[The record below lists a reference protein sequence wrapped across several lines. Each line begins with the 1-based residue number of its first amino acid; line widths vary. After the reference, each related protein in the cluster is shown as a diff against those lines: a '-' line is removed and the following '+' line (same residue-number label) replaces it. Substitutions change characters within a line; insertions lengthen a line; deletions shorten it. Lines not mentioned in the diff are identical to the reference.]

1 MDVDQ
6 GTFIPGRHKLSA
18 GETLAPDLSTYEMLH
33 TLEAPWPCLSC
44 DIVPD
49 NLGTDRKTYPATVY
63 SVAGTQAAQGR
74 DKENQIMVMK
84 MSSLSRME
92 KDGEDDDE
100 DDSDD
105 EGSDP
110 ILETKSIP
118 MTSCTNRIRVH
129 QAPQSTSAKPATT
142 LTAAMTESGQV
153 LIYDITPHLTAFDT
167 PGSTIT
173 PAQNKPVS
181 TIRAHKANEG
191 YALDWSPL
199 VPEGK
204 LLTGDVA
211 GNIFT
216 TTRTQG
222 GGFVTDTTPFTGHQG
237 TVEELQWS
245 PSEKTVFA
253 SAGNDGTVKIWDA
266 RSKSRKP
273 AVSVQVS
280 KTDVNVLSW
289 SHETAHLLASGAD
302 DGEWAVW
309 DLRQWKPST
318 SLSSNAKPSP
328 IANFN
333 FHKEQITSVE
343 WHPTDSSILL
353 VCAGD
358 NTLTLWDLAVE
369 LDDEESR
376 DTGGVPDVPPQL
388 LFVHYMEQVKEAH
401 WHPQIPGAVM
411 ATGGSGF
418 GYVVLSSVHGRDLTA
433 NGETACSKPS
443 VFRYPI
449 YLCRTASRQQ
459 HSSYSV
465 PCYLRRSARLRRLSF
480 VSRSH
485 VPHSFSLCACAFPIR
500 PQRGFPGNDKSGRG
514 PLVLEDSH
522 RRTLNFAVSTA
533 APDSHHG
540 IYTKLSSPKHP
551 CASSQ
556 WERAVQNESRQRIT
570 RVLCPS
576 VLSHARFCNLHAHP
590 TYATRFHPNAT
601 AHPADGDTIQ
611 GSPRSPI

>member
-1 MDVDQ
+1 MAKRPAEADDKELEAVKNGDRPMDVDVDEAGEFADEFEDEFESEDEIFEAGVDGRPDEEREAEEKEHAMEVDQ

-49 NLGTDRKTYPATVY
+49 NLGTERKTYPATVY

-92 KDGEDDDE
+92 KEGDDDDDDE
-100 DDSDD
+100 DEDSDD

-153 LIYDITPHLTAFDT
+153 LIHDITPHLTAFDT

-204 LLTGDVA
+204 LLTGDIT
-211 GNIFT
+211 GKIFT

-222 GGFVTDTTPFTGHQG
+222 GGFVTDTTPFTGHEG

-343 WHPTDSSILL
+343 WHPTDSSIVL

-418 GYVVLSSVHGRDLTA
+418 GVFKTISV
-433 NGETACSKPS
+433 
-443 VFRYPI
+443 
-449 YLCRTASRQQ
+449 
-459 HSSYSV
+459 
-465 PCYLRRSARLRRLSF
+465 
-480 VSRSH
+480 
-485 VPHSFSLCACAFPIR
+485 
-500 PQRGFPGNDKSGRG
+500 
-514 PLVLEDSH
+514 
-522 RRTLNFAVSTA
+522 
-533 APDSHHG
+533 
-540 IYTKLSSPKHP
+540 
-551 CASSQ
+551 
-556 WERAVQNESRQRIT
+556 
-570 RVLCPS
+570 
-576 VLSHARFCNLHAHP
+576 
-590 TYATRFHPNAT
+590 
-601 AHPADGDTIQ
+601 
-611 GSPRSPI
+611 

>member
-1 MDVDQ
+1 MEVDQ

-18 GETLAPDLSTYEMLH
+18 GETLAPDLSTYELLH

-49 NLGTDRKTYPATVY
+49 NLGADRKTYPATVY

-84 MSSLSRME
+84 MSSLSRMDKE
-92 KDGEDDDE
+92 GDEDDDE
-100 DDSDD
+100 EDDEDD

-129 QAPQSTSAKPATT
+129 QAPQSTSAKPPTT

-153 LIYDITPHLTAFDT
+153 LIHDITPHLTAFDT

-181 TIRAHKANEG
+181 TIRAHKSNEG

-199 VPEGK
+199 APEGK
-204 LLTGDVA
+204 LLTGDIA

-343 WHPTDSSILL
+343 WHPADSSIVL

-358 NTLTLWDLAVE
+358 STLTLWDLAVE

-418 GYVVLSSVHGRDLTA
+418 GYVLAEASSVHLTA
-433 NGETACSKPS
+433 NGETACLKPS

-449 YLCRTASRQQ
+449 NLGCVARPSATTQLAFLEPVCSCCLCPCIVSGVPRACGVFPYAVVLSLI
-459 HSSYSV
+459 HSWSLV
-465 PCYLRRSARLRRLSF
+465 LVRLPHPAHKELSF
-480 VSRSH
+480 QILTKTAEARSMIANY
-485 VPHSFSLCACAFPIR
+485 SC
-500 PQRGFPGNDKSGRG
+500 
-514 PLVLEDSH
+514 
-522 RRTLNFAVSTA
+522 
-533 APDSHHG
+533 
-540 IYTKLSSPKHP
+540 
-551 CASSQ
+551 
-556 WERAVQNESRQRIT
+556 
-570 RVLCPS
+570 
-576 VLSHARFCNLHAHP
+576 
-590 TYATRFHPNAT
+590 
-601 AHPADGDTIQ
+601 
-611 GSPRSPI
+611 

>member
-1 MDVDQ
+1 MAKRPADSEQEVEAIKNGDRPMEVDQ
-6 GTFIPGRHKLSA
+6 KDEGLDFEDEFEDEFESEDEILEAGVDGRPDEEREAEERESTYRGYGCQSEYRLTGTDAMQVDQDTFIPGRHKLSA

-49 NLGTDRKTYPATVY
+49 SLGSDRKTYPATIY
-63 SVAGTQAAQGR
+63 AVAGTQAARGR
-74 DKENQIMVMK
+74 EKENQIMVMK

-92 KDGEDDDE
+92 KEDEEEDEEEDDD
-100 DDSDD
+100 DA
-105 EGSDP
+105 SDP

-118 MTSCTNRIRVH
+118 LQSCTNRIRAH
-129 QAPQSTSAKPATT
+129 QSPQATSARPPTT
-142 LTAAMTESGQV
+142 LTAAMMESGQV
-153 LIYDITPHLTAFDT
+153 LIHDVTPHLMSFDT
-167 PGSTIT
+167 PGTTIT
-173 PAQNKPVS
+173 PTQNKPVC
-181 TIRAHKANEG
+181 TIRAHKSNEG

-222 GGFVTDTTPFTGHQG
+222 GGFVTDTTPFTGHKG

-245 PSEKTVFA
+245 PSEKHVFA
-253 SAGNDGTVKIWDA
+253 SASNDGCVKIWDA
-266 RSKSRKP
+266 RSKSRKA

-289 SHETAHLLASGAD
+289 SYQTSHLLASGAD

-318 SLSSNAKPSP
+318 SMDSSSKPSP
-328 IANFN
+328 VANFN

-343 WHPTDSSILL
+343 WHPTDDSIVA

-376 DTGGVPDVPPQL
+376 DTAGVQDVPPQL
-388 LFVHYMEQVKEAH
+388 LFVHYMDQIKEAH
-401 WHPQIPGAVM
+401 WHPQIPGTLM

-418 GYVVLSSVHGRDLTA
+418 GYVSMKATGRAIA
-433 NGETACSKPS
+433 NERTACS
-443 VFRYPI
+443 
-449 YLCRTASRQQ
+449 
-459 HSSYSV
+459 
-465 PCYLRRSARLRRLSF
+465 RLS
-480 VSRSH
+480 VYKRLQAHAIRMATQKVETSPSILALPTRNH
-485 VPHSFSLCACAFPIR
+485 VTSLYSGCSECTNSQCPTFPLRLSYVLHNVPSATPMQYTDYDNSNRVHS
-500 PQRGFPGNDKSGRG
+500 Q
-514 PLVLEDSH
+514 
-522 RRTLNFAVSTA
+522 
-533 APDSHHG
+533 
-540 IYTKLSSPKHP
+540 
-551 CASSQ
+551 
-556 WERAVQNESRQRIT
+556 
-570 RVLCPS
+570 
-576 VLSHARFCNLHAHP
+576 
-590 TYATRFHPNAT
+590 
-601 AHPADGDTIQ
+601 
-611 GSPRSPI
+611 

>member
-1 MDVDQ
+1 MEVDQ

-44 DIVPD
+44 DIVRD
-49 NLGTDRKTYPATVY
+49 NLGDDRKTYPATVY
-63 SVAGTQAAQGR
+63 AVAGTQAARGR

-84 MSSLSRME
+84 MSSLSRQE
-92 KDGEDDDE
+92 RDDDE
-100 DDSDD
+100 DEEDSDD
-105 EGSDP
+105 EESDP
-110 ILETKSIP
+110 ILETKTIP
-118 MTSCTNRIRVH
+118 MTSCTNRIRAFQTP
-129 QAPQSTSAKPATT
+129 QASAGKPPTT

-153 LIYDITPHLTAFDT
+153 LIHDITPHLTAFDV
-167 PGSTIT
+167 PGTIIS

-181 TIRAHKANEG
+181 TIRAHKNVEG
-191 YALDWSPL
+191 YALDWSPII
-199 VPEGK
+199 PEGK
-204 LLTGDVA
+204 LLTGDVS
-211 GNIFT
+211 GKIFA

-245 PSEKTVFA
+245 PTEKHVFA
-253 SAGNDGTVKIWDA
+253 SASNDGTVKIWDA

-289 SHETAHLLASGAD
+289 SHQTAHLLASGAD

-318 SLSSNAKPSP
+318 SMSNEKKPSP
-328 IANFN
+328 VANFN

-343 WHPTDSSILL
+343 WHPTDDSIVL

-376 DTGGVPDVPPQL
+376 DTAGVQDVPPQL

-401 WHPQIPGAVM
+401 WHPQIPGTIL

-418 GYVVLSSVHGRDLTA
+418 G
-433 NGETACSKPS
+433 
-443 VFRYPI
+443 
-449 YLCRTASRQQ
+449 
-459 HSSYSV
+459 
-465 PCYLRRSARLRRLSF
+465 
-480 VSRSH
+480 
-485 VPHSFSLCACAFPIR
+485 
-500 PQRGFPGNDKSGRG
+500 
-514 PLVLEDSH
+514 
-522 RRTLNFAVSTA
+522 
-533 APDSHHG
+533 
-540 IYTKLSSPKHP
+540 
-551 CASSQ
+551 
-556 WERAVQNESRQRIT
+556 
-570 RVLCPS
+570 
-576 VLSHARFCNLHAHP
+576 
-590 TYATRFHPNAT
+590 
-601 AHPADGDTIQ
+601 
-611 GSPRSPI
+611 